1 MTRAFMSALFAGI
14 AMLTGACAAAGEE
27 LIRQPIK
34 ILYGFAPGSGG
45 DLLSRMVAERLSAA
59 TGQNVVVEN
68 RTGASGKIALKA
80 LMASPPDGTTIF
92 IGPNGPMTII
102 PLYDGNAGYDP
113 KTDFAPLTQL
123 VTYEFALATPTA
135 LPVKSVRELVA
146 WVKANPGKGAYGTP
160 GAGSSLHFLGLKL
173 GSTAG
178 VDLRAVNYRGSVP
191 AITDAMAGQVSMVFL
206 PLVDTIEQHRAG
218 AVRIL
223 ATSAALR
230 SSFVPEAPTFVEQ
243 GYDIAVT
250 GWYGAFAPAK
260 TPRPIV
266 NELNRIMV
274 EAVRSPEIS
283 ARLNAMGFHPAGTT
297 PEGLA
302 DIRDKEI
309 EFWRPIVAAS
319 GFKSEE

>member
-1 MTRAFMSALFAGI
+1 MRKGMAIAL
-14 AMLTGACAAAGEE
+14 AAAVVSFQSCATSIAQT
-27 LIRQPIK
+27 IRQPIR

-45 DLLSRMVAERLSAA
+45 DLLSRMVADRLSAA
-59 TGQNVVVEN
+59 IGQPVVVEN

-80 LMASPPDGTTIF
+80 LMGSAPDGTTLF

-102 PLYDGNAGYDP
+102 PIYDANAGYDP
-113 KTDFAPLTQL
+113 LTDFAPVTQL
-123 VTYEFALATPTA
+123 VTYEFALGVATSTPA
-135 LPVKSVRELVA
+135 KSVRELVDY
-146 WVKANPGKGAYGTP
+146 VRANAGKGAYGTP

-178 VDLRAVNYRGSVP
+178 IDLRAVHYRGSVP

-206 PLVDTIEQHRAG
+206 PLVDTIEQYRAG

-223 ATSAALR
+223 ATSAAAR

-260 TPRPIV
+260 TPRPVID
-266 NELNRIMV
+266 ELNRIMV

-283 ARLNAMGFHPAGTT
+283 QKLNAMGFHPAGTT

-302 DIRDKEI
+302 DIRDREI
-309 EFWRPIVAAS
+309 EFWRPIVKAS

>member
-1 MTRAFMSALFAGI
+1 MMRTVSAISVGLMA
-14 AMLTGACAAAGEE
+14 LVGASVGAHAQ
-27 LIRQPIK
+27 LPSQPIK

-45 DLLSRMVAERLSAA
+45 DLLSRMVAERLSVA
-59 TGQNVVVEN
+59 TGQSVVVEN

-80 LMASPPDGTTIF
+80 LMASPADGTTLF

-113 KTDFAPLTQL
+113 TTDFTPVTQL
-123 VTYEFALATPTA
+123 VTYEFALGVATST
-135 LPVKSVRELVA
+135 PVKSVRELVDY
-146 WVKANPGKGAYGTP
+146 VKANPGKGSYGTP

-173 GSTAG
+173 AETAG
-178 VDLRAVNYRGSVP
+178 IDLRAVHYRGSVP
-191 AITDAMAGQVSMVFL
+191 AITDAMGGQVSMVFL
-206 PLVDTIEQHRAG
+206 PLVDTIEQHRSG

-223 ATSAALR
+223 ATSAGER

-260 TPRPIV
+260 TPRPVIDA
-266 NELNRIMV
+266 LNKAMV

-283 ARLNAMGFHPAGTT
+283 AKLNAMGFHPAGTT
-297 PEGLA
+297 PDGLA
-302 DIRDKEI
+302 QIRDKEI
-309 EFWRPIVAAS
+309 EFWRPIVKAS
-319 GFKSEE
+319 GFKAEE